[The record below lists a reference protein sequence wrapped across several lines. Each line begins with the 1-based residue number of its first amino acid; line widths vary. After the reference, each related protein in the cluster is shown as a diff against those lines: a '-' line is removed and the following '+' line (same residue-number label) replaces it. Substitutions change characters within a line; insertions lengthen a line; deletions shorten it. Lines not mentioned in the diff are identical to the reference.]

1 MQLNYAITISFTHFS
16 YCGRPKDEMVPAQ
29 RLRADVEDDGGDCA
43 DVDAG
48 REKKEI
54 ILVNVIDS

>member
-1 MQLNYAITISFTHFS
+1 MQLHS

-29 RLRADVEDDGGDCA
+29 RPRADVEDDGGDCA

-48 REKKEI
+48 RRKKEI